1 MLRYPDDFAIET
13 LRGLAVPEPSRI
25 RKAIAKRCAWLIQK
39 IETRAR
45 TGEPIS
51 YLVDELRALVE
62 VIGIAEASW
71 RVEDQH
77 DINREGPTWPTITNS

>member
-1 MLRYPDDFAIET
+1 MLRYPDDHHVEV
-13 LRGLAVPEPSRI
+13 LRGLAVPDAPRV
-25 RKAIAKRCAWLIQK
+25 RKAIAKRCAWLIKK

-77 DINREGPTWPTITNS
+77 DINREGPAWPTITNS